1 MKKNLLCL
9 AILLLL
15 STVANAQSV
24 ESIMRNVQ
32 NADDVTRVR
41 VGRLLMSLGRT
52 AARASGTT
60 IPNINSVEVYDLS
73 ASSERFRQ
81 GLINDMLQLRDGNGF
96 ETLMQVRD
104 GDDNVRI
111 MMRSDRNNT
120 IRELVFFIISD
131 NDPVVIRITGR
142 IRENEI
148 ADLISQHT
156 R

>member
-1 MKKNLLCL
+1 MRKNLLFL
-9 AILLLL
+9 AIFLLL

-41 VGRLLMSLGRT
+41 VGSLLMSMGRT
-52 AARASGTT
+52 AARMSGNP
-60 IPNINSVEVYDLS
+60 IPNISSVEVYDLS
-73 ASSERFRQ
+73 ASSARFRQ

-104 GDDNVRI
+104 GGDNVRI

-120 IRELVFFIISD
+120 IRELVFFVISD
-131 NDPVVIRITGR
+131 DSPAVIRISGR
-142 IRENEI
+142 IRESEI